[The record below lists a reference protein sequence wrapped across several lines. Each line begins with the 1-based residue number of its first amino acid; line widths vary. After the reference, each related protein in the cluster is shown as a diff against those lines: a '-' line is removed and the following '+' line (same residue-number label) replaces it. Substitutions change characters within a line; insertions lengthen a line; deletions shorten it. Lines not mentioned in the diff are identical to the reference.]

1 VRENAK
7 KIRSSEQRAL
17 IFRRALVLWSADPN
31 EEERRGLSGEN
42 LNGQLTRL
50 VSELVRRG
58 VTLEQARNE
67 FEKQFIL
74 ASLKSH
80 EGNFSR
86 SAKFLGVHRNTLR
99 NKIATLGMSETEFAE
114 ARGEKKR
121 RARVTRPRDARGREG
136 RTRETRLRP

>member
-1 VRENAK
+1 M
-7 KIRSSEQRAL
+7 
-17 IFRRALVLWSADPN
+17 
-31 EEERRGLSGEN
+31 SGES

-74 ASLKSH
+74 ASLRSQG
-80 EGNFSR
+80 GNFSR

-99 NKIATLGMSETEFAE
+99 NKITTLGMSDSDFAE
-114 ARGEKKR
+114 ARPIRKR
-121 RARVTRPRDARGREG
+121 RGARARP
-136 RTRETRLRP
+136 